1 MGKLW
6 SKSVEPIEISA
17 EEDNWIKGL
26 RVALLE
32 NIQPLEA
39 AENTTETVTEVK
51 QRIEDNIQV
60 YNDIKKAKLNGE
72 EIDED
77 WATKCNWICIDH
89 LCPNPYTHARGDPCK
104 LTMEDL
110 FPSQPESPTSED
122 ARQPEDDSED
132 WLIEW
137 DKKNN

>member
-1 MGKLW
+1 MY
-6 SKSVEPIEISA
+6 KSTNMSSNPMENSMA
-17 EEDNWIKGL
+17 EDNWIKGL

-32 NIQPLEA
+32 KIKPLEA
-39 AENTTETVTEVK
+39 AENMTETESEVK
-51 QRIEDNIQV
+51 QMIEDNIQIYKEV
-60 YNDIKKAKLNGE
+60 QKAKLNGE

-110 FPSQPESPTSED
+110 FPSKPEPPTSED
-122 ARQPEDDSED
+122 ARQSEEDSED
-132 WLIEW
+132 WLKEW
-137 DKKNN
+137 D

>member
-1 MGKLW
+1 MGNFWNKPVKPNQTSL
-6 SKSVEPIEISA
+6 
-17 EEDNWIKGL
+17 EEDNWTKGL
-26 RVALLE
+26 RVVLLE

-39 AENTTETVTEVK
+39 AENTTETVTKVK
-51 QRIEDNIQV
+51 QMIEDNIQT
-60 YNDIKKAKLNGE
+60 YKEIKQAVLNGE
-72 EIDED
+72 DIDEE
-77 WATKCNWICIDH
+77 WATKSNWICIDQ
-89 LCPNPYTHARGDPCK
+89 LCPNPYTHARGDQCK

-110 FPSQPESPTSED
+110 FPPRPEPPTSED

>member
-1 MGKLW
+1 MGNLW
-6 SKSVEPIEISA
+6 NKSVEPVETSA

-26 RVALLE
+26 RVTLLE

-39 AENTTETVTEVK
+39 AENTTEAVTEVK
-51 QRIEDNIQV
+51 QMIEDNIQI
-60 YNDIKKAKLNGE
+60 YNDIKKATLNGE

-77 WATKCNWICIDH
+77 WAKKCNLICIDH

-110 FPSQPESPTSED
+110 FPSHPEPPTSED

>member
-51 QRIEDNIQV
+51 QMI
-60 YNDIKKAKLNGE
+60 
-72 EIDED
+72 
-77 WATKCNWICIDH
+77 
-89 LCPNPYTHARGDPCK
+89 
-104 LTMEDL
+104 
-110 FPSQPESPTSED
+110 
-122 ARQPEDDSED
+122 
-132 WLIEW
+132 
-137 DKKNN
+137 

>member
-1 MGKLW
+1 M
-6 SKSVEPIEISA
+6 
-17 EEDNWIKGL
+17 

-32 NIQPLEA
+32 KIKPPEV
-39 AENTTETVTEVK
+39 AENMTETESEVK
-51 QRIEDNIQV
+51 QMIEDNILTYKEVQ
-60 YNDIKKAKLNGE
+60 KAKLNGE

-110 FPSQPESPTSED
+110 FPSKPEPPTSED
-122 ARQPEDDSED
+122 ARQCGDDSED
-132 WLIEW
+132 WLKEW

>member
-1 MGKLW
+1 MGNLW
-6 SKSVEPIEISA
+6 NKFVEPVETSA

-26 RVALLE
+26 RVTLLE
-32 NIQPLEA
+32 NIQLLEA
-39 AENTTETVTEVK
+39 AGNTTEAVAEVK
-51 QRIEDNIQV
+51 QMIEDNLQV

-77 WATKCNWICIDH
+77 WAEKRNWICIDH

-110 FPSQPESPTSED
+110 FPSHPKPPTSED
-122 ARQPEDDSED
+122 ARQP
-132 WLIEW
+132 
-137 DKKNN
+137 